1 MNYRRLLSIA
11 ATMLVAGCASGMKV
25 SQDWDQGA
33 DFTGYQTFGWM
44 QETEARP
51 QSQQLLESRVKQ
63 AVESELTAKGLRK
76 ASSNPD
82 LLVAWDAK
90 TETQQSAT
98 TYGTAYGGGYRGRY
112 GGGFATGTSTTT
124 INEWQQG
131 TLIIDLNDAK
141 ANKLVYHGSA
151 QAKLNQD
158 ASPDQ
163 RTQDIN
169 NAVAKILEKYPAGG

>member
-1 MNYRRLLSIA
+1 
-11 ATMLVAGCASGMKV
+11 
-25 SQDWDQGA
+25 
-33 DFTGYQTFGWM
+33 
-44 QETEARP
+44 
-51 QSQQLLESRVKQ
+51 
-63 AVESELTAKGLRK
+63 LRK

-98 TYGTAYGGGYRGRY
+98 TYGTAYGGGYRGRW
-112 GGGFATGTSTTT
+112 GGGFATGTSTTYV
-124 INEWQQG
+124 NEWQQG

-141 ANKLVYHGSA
+141 ASKLVYHGSA

-163 RTQDIN
+163 RAQDIN
-169 NAVAKILEKYPAGG
+169 NAVAKILEKYPAGS